1 MKITKRDIEDVIEK
15 LQSYVAEMEAHDID
29 TVKTSCN
36 TYGMYYN
43 FISFGHDGYLELVED
58 FNDLIDED
66 DE

>member
-1 MKITKRDIEDVIEK
+1 MQVTKKDLEKVIEK
-15 LQSYVAEMEAHDID
+15 LQGYVAEMEERDID

-43 FISFGHDGYLELVED
+43 FISFGRDGYLELVED

-66 DE
+66 NE